1 MTIAGLKDRNK
12 EAILKN
18 EANKRF
24 TRISESSTSL
34 FGDTRIEG
42 RFNVDHVGDYLELLY
57 FYVSF
62 IM

>member
-24 TRISESSTSL
+24 TR
-34 FGDTRIEG
+34 
-42 RFNVDHVGDYLELLY
+42 
-57 FYVSF
+57 VSDRRQ
-62 IM
+62 I